1 MNKDRRKRLEDL
13 SEQIDIIKNELEE
26 IRDEEQE
33 AVIIYPIIY
42 RKARKPSA
50 WMKLF
55 KRSRNLWNIW
65 NKPVMVFK
73 RQSRVNSCNCKN
85 TICIKENIQ
94 PFYI

>member
-33 AVIIYPIIY
+33 ARDNLPDNLQESSKAERMDEIIQ
-42 RKARKPSA
+42 A
-50 WMKLF
+50 
-55 KRSRNLWNIW
+55 RNLWNIW

>member
-33 AVIIYPIIY
+33 ARDNLPDNLQESSKAERMDEIIQAIEESMEY
-42 RKARKPSA
+42 
-50 WMKLF
+50 LEQ
-55 KRSRNLWNIW
+55 
-65 NKPVMVFK
+65 VFK

>member
-33 AVIIYPIIY
+33 ARDNLPDNLQE
-42 RKARKPSA
+42 SA